1 MLKSESAKYTVETRF
16 VINTRQ
22 IGALNKFQYRK
33 GKTYNVKDFNKK
45 PYSRTEVFMSGKYS
59 RRELSK
65 MFGINAN
72 IQGVELV

>member
-1 MLKSESAKYTVETRF
+1 MLKSESSKYTLETRF
-16 VINTRQ
+16 VINTSQ

-45 PYSRTEVFMSGKYS
+45 PYSRVEVFISGKYS
-59 RRELSK
+59 RRELNK

-72 IQGVELV
+72 VQGVKLV